1 MSAIRR
7 RMHRITPILYT
18 GLTIYVLYS
27 IYYTVLFTGLT
38 IYYIIYTVLY
48 YILASLY
55 TIFYII
61 LYYILASLSCGR
73 CCRLFWHYLRFL
85 CASAES
91 HKFPIEVPIFVVF
104 VVFFVVSLL
113 MILQRHPSN
122 CTNWPLSRRSGSFV
136 EIKVHQAPILR
147 LLPIKNPFPAKAVDP
162 LSFNSIGTQCTLD
175 YLKYVFFYILF

>member
-91 HKFPIEVPIFVVF
+91 HKFPIEMPIFVVF

-147 LLPIKNPFPAKAVDP
+147 LLPIKKPCRSIIFQ
-162 LSFNSIGTQCTLD
+162 FNWHPMHP
-175 YLKYVFFYILF
+175 